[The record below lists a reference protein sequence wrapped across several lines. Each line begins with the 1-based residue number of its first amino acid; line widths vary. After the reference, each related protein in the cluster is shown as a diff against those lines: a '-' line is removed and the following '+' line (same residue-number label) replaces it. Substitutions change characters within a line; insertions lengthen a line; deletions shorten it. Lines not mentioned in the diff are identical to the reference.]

1 MAYVG
6 TPIDTRNQFQSLQ
19 GKRFNGD
26 GSTTDFT
33 LDVAPSSTLDIEV
46 FVGNVRQDPNSA
58 YTVSGTTLSFTGAP
72 PSGTNNIYVVHQAKS
87 VGTIDVPAL
96 GVSTASIQA
105 DAITEAKIADDAV
118 ESEHLNN
125 NIISGQTELAA
136 TPADTDEFL
145 ISDAG
150 TIKRLDFSHIK
161 SVAGTNAFLAF
172 ANGVTSVSDNT
183 ETKVAFDEE
192 KYDVD
197 SAYDHST
204 NYRFV
209 APADGKYFFYF
220 QVYSNGQDNEQLRD
234 TYGQFRVNGTAQ
246 SQTRELQNNNPS
258 YLRMVNASAV
268 LDLSASDYVEV
279 YILVESVNNTQRY
292 DGDTSQLRTYFG
304 GFRLT

>member
-1 MAYVG
+1 MSK
-6 TPIDTRNQFQSLQ
+6 TQIP
-19 GKRFNGD
+19 
-26 GSTTDFT
+26 
-33 LDVAPSSTLDIEV
+33 
-46 FVGNVRQDPNSA
+46 
-58 YTVSGTTLSFTGAP
+58 TG
-72 PSGTNNIYVVHQAKS
+72 G
-87 VGTIDVPAL
+87 
-96 GVSTASIQA
+96 
-105 DAITEAKIADDAV
+105 IADDAI
-118 ESEHLNN
+118 SEEH
-125 NIISGQTELAA
+125 IDATVITGSTALAA

-279 YILVESVNNTQRY
+279 YILIESVNNTQRY

>member
-1 MAYVG
+1 MSKIQVD
-6 TPIDTRNQFQSLQ
+6 TIDTRSGTSTMQI
-19 GKRFNGD
+19 
-26 GSTTDFT
+26 GST
-33 LDVAPSSTLDIEV
+33 
-46 FVGNVRQDPNSA
+46 N
-58 YTVSGTTLSFTGAP
+58 TT
-72 PSGTNNIYVVHQAKS
+72 
-87 VGTIDVPAL
+87 TITL
-96 GVSTASIQA
+96 GVSGDTINVPSGV
-105 DAITEAKIADDAV
+105 TIA
-118 ESEHLNN
+118 N
-125 NIISGQTELAA
+125 
-136 TPADTDEFL
+136 
-145 ISDAG
+145 AG
-150 TIKRLDFSHIK
+150 TATGFG
-161 SVAGTNAFLAF
+161 VAGTNAFLAF
-172 ANGVTSVSDNT
+172 ANGVTSVSDNV

-279 YILVESVNNTQRY
+279 YILIESVNNTQRY
-292 DGDTSQLRTYFG
+292 DGDTTQLRTYFG

>member
-6 TPIDTRNQFQSLQ
+6 NPIDTQNTFQSLV

-33 LDVAPSSTLDIEV
+33 LDVAPGNVLDIEV

-150 TIKRLDFSHIK
+150 TLKRIDFSHIK
-161 SVAGTNAFLAF
+161 PTNITGASAH
-172 ANGVTSVSDNT
+172 ADGSQSISDNT
-183 ETKVAFDEE
+183 LTKVDLETEKFD
-192 KYDVD
+192 
-197 SAYDHST
+197 T
-204 NYRFV
+204 NSEFASSRFT
-209 APADGKYFFYF
+209 AGADG
-220 QVYSNGQDNEQLRD
+220 
-234 TYGQFRVNGTAQ
+234 TYLV
-246 SQTRELQNNNPS
+246 
-258 YLRMVNASAV
+258 
-268 LDLSASDYVEV
+268 SASVQMNGEAGANVQHFATIYKNGSRFLDGAQTTDYAVNYV
-279 YILVESVNNTQRY
+279 FYVPTTALVLSSGDYLELYYYHNKGSSLNITANTTTTQSTQMTVLKI
-292 DGDTSQLRTYFG
+292 G
-304 GFRLT
+304 